1 MAAPQPSA
9 QFKAIDVADA
19 FHDRDAEYL
28 ASTGPDER
36 AEQKRVR
43 EALFRYTD
51 QLWDTAKA
59 RARDEHGSDYDTSGD
74 PAYAGIAGMRDLA
87 TELVATVN
95 NAIVQAGEEL
105 DN

>member
-1 MAAPQPSA
+1 MARLFA
-9 QFKAIDVADA
+9 QAGFGGAAA
-19 FHDRDAEYL
+19 GAC
-28 ASTGPDER
+28 
-36 AEQKRVR
+36 
-43 EALFRYTD
+43 
-51 QLWDTAKA
+51 